1 MKNVTLFG
9 ACLIACSM
17 NLNAQTITSAWSPAP
32 GTTNILFF
40 DESIDNQAAPSE
52 GSGQMWDFSSLD
64 NDSTFIEI
72 FSNVANAAGASN
84 FPSATVVNV
93 IAEDGVEI
101 SNYFQA
107 SSSAY
112 SISGTYISGSGI
124 TGTYIYTDSADVYR
138 FPIGLGQ
145 SYTDTYAATIN
156 SIFTFSQAGTVQV
169 GAVGTG
175 TLMIP
180 TGTFSNVILVK
191 TIDTYSFSGLPPIPG
206 SSTGG
211 VNTSYTFLS
220 ADYNGKTLLTYRIED
235 DLVNPAD
242 TIISYS
248 DPMYVGI
255 EPVASN
261 VIGVYPNPVNNQLVV
276 KGNADISRVEIID
289 LQGRLVQS
297 TAVTVGNSVIT
308 LNTSDLT
315 NGLYLVKAITS
326 SGAISTTR
334 VVVAH

>member
-1 MKNVTLFG
+1 
-9 ACLIACSM
+9 
-17 NLNAQTITSAWSPAP
+17 
-32 GTTNILFF
+32 
-40 DESIDNQAAPSE
+40 
-52 GSGQMWDFSSLD
+52 
-64 NDSTFIEI
+64 
-72 FSNVANAAGASN
+72 
-84 FPSATVVNV
+84 
-93 IAEDGVEI
+93 
-101 SNYFQA
+101 
-107 SSSAY
+107 
-112 SISGTYISGSGI
+112 
-124 TGTYIYTDSADVYR
+124 VYR

-220 ADYNGKTLLTYRIED
+220 PDYNGKTLLTYRIED
-235 DLVNPAD
+235 DLVNPVD

-315 NGLYLVKAITS
+315 NGLYLVKAITR